1 VTPQTNLAGL
11 RGGTFVGNR
20 AQKIL
25 GPAITG
31 WLKARL

>member
-1 VTPQTNLAGL
+1 VTPQASLPGL
-11 RGGTFVGNR
+11 RGGTFVGDG